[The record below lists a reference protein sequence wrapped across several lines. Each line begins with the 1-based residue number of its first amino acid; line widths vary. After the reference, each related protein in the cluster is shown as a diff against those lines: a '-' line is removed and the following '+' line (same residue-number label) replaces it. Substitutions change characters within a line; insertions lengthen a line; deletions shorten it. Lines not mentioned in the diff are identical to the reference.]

1 MHETTIARFL
11 AGEATAAELD
21 GPGEPLAKDF
31 DVDSEMLL
39 RFVDAG
45 ERGELSPEA
54 LKAAADVM
62 LESDRFVWVDDIIA
76 DVLYDWSESSI
87 DLADARRWLTGQ
99 AQRERYAPEAA
110 KNSRALV
117 PVVLIC
123 GSFCILCEA
132 IVFIGNAVIGPR
144 FIDSALGTNLFMVGI
159 AFFAVAFVMIGAL
172 SYTYGR
178 Y

>member
-1 MHETTIARFL
+1 MDETTIARFL

-21 GPGEPLAKDF
+21 GDGEPLTKDF
-31 DVDSEMLL
+31 DVDTEMIL

-54 LKAAADVM
+54 LKTAADVM

-76 DVLYDWSESSI
+76 DVLCVWADSSI
-87 DLADARRWLTGQ
+87 DLADARRWLTGE

-110 KNSRALV
+110 KNRRALV

-123 GSFCILCEA
+123 GGFCILCEA
-132 IVFIGNAVIGPR
+132 IVFIGNAVIRPSL
-144 FIDSALGTNLFMVGI
+144 IDSALGTNLFMVGI
-159 AFFAVAFVMIGAL
+159 AFFAAAFVIIGAL
-172 SYTYGR
+172 VYAHGH
-178 Y
+178 

>member
-21 GPGEPLAKDF
+21 GDGERLTKDF
-31 DVDSEMLL
+31 DVDTEMIL

-54 LKAAADVM
+54 LKTAADVM
-62 LESDRFVWVDDIIA
+62 LESDRFVWVDDVLCVWA
-76 DVLYDWSESSI
+76 DSSI
-87 DLADARRWLTGQ
+87 DLADARRWLTGE

-110 KNSRALV
+110 KNRRALV

-123 GSFCILCEA
+123 G
-132 IVFIGNAVIGPR
+132 
-144 FIDSALGTNLFMVGI
+144 
-159 AFFAVAFVMIGAL
+159 
-172 SYTYGR
+172 
-178 Y
+178 

>member
-21 GPGEPLAKDF
+21 GGGGDLTEDF
-31 DVDSEMLL
+31 EITREMLL
-39 RFVDAG
+39 RFVDAV
-45 ERGELSPEA
+45 ERGELSPEV
-54 LKAAADVM
+54 LTTAAKTM

-76 DVLYDWSESSI
+76 SVLCVWADFSI
-87 DLADARRWLTGQ
+87 DLADARRWLTGE

-110 KNSRALV
+110 KNRRAFV

-123 GSFCILCEA
+123 GGFCILCEA
-132 IVFIGNAVIGPR
+132 IVFIGNAVIGPS

-159 AFFAVAFVMIGAL
+159 AFFAAAFVIIGAL
-172 SYTYGR
+172 AYTYGH
-178 Y
+178 